1 MGLKPQLCVK
11 FHQAVELI
19 GSRWTGAVIQLL
31 LQGRMRFAELRDAI
45 PDISDRMLSERL
57 RELEAEGIVERLVI
71 PETPVRVEYE
81 LTDKGRALELPLAAV
96 GKWAERWVSPAKRTG
111 HDKLSLKPAAAARAS
126 AASEPRARREP
137 AKRRPR
143 ARVGE
148 SEGRSPSEKT

>member
-1 MGLKPQLCVK
+1 MPGMGLKPQLCIK

-57 RELEAEGIVERLVI
+57 RELESEGIVERLVV

-81 LTDKGRALELPLAAV
+81 LTDKGRALEQPLAAV
-96 GKWAERWVSPAKRTG
+96 GKWAERWVSLPAPTKPGRR
-111 HDKLSLKPAAAARAS
+111 SLGESGPG
-126 AASEPRARREP
+126 RARR
-137 AKRRPR
+137 
-143 ARVGE
+143 
-148 SEGRSPSEKT
+148 

>member
-1 MGLKPQLCVK
+1 MGLKPQLCIK

-81 LTDKGRALELPLAAV
+81 LTDKGRALEQPLAAV
-96 GKWAERWVSPAKRTG
+96 GKWAERWVE
-111 HDKLSLKPAAAARAS
+111 LPAAAKAGRKS
-126 AASEPRARREP
+126 VSEG
-137 AKRRPR
+137 
-143 ARVGE
+143 ARV
-148 SEGRSPSEKT
+148 RR